1 MNIFAFDIETVPD
14 TEGGARIHGLS
25 ELGDEAVASAMLAQR
40 RARTGGSE
48 FLPHYL
54 HRVVVISVAALMGDR
69 FRVFS
74 LGEAGDSEA
83 SVVQRFFDGLDR
95 YRPQLVSWNGSGFDL
110 PVLHY
115 RALRHGVRAPC
126 YWENGDNERQFR
138 WNNYLNRFHEAHL
151 DLMDVL
157 SGYQARACAPLDE
170 MAVLCGLPGKMG
182 LSGDG
187 VREAVA
193 AGEFDAVRRY
203 CEIDVLNTYLL
214 FLRFE
219 LMRGHLD
226 DGGYTAACE
235 RVRASLATMDES
247 HMAAFLDAWT
257 GRPQQQG
264 DDPDHG
270 TPA

>member
-14 TEGGARIHGLS
+14 TAGGAAVHGLS
-25 ELGDEAVASAMLAQR
+25 ELDDDAIAAAMLAQR

-54 HRVVVISVAALMGDR
+54 HRVVVISVAALIGDR

-95 YRPQLVSWNGSGFDL
+95 YRPRLVSWNGSGFDL

-115 RALRHGVRAPC
+115 RALRYGVRAPC

-157 SGYQARACAPLDE
+157 SGYQGRACAPLDDI
-170 MAVLCGLPGKMG
+170 AVLCGLPGKMG
-182 LSGDG
+182 LSGAG
-187 VREAVA
+187 VQDAVA
-193 AGEFDAVRRY
+193 SGHHDQVRRY
-203 CEIDVLNTYLL
+203 CEVDVLNTYLL
-214 FLRFE
+214 YLRFE

-226 DGGYTAACE
+226 ETGYNDACE
-235 RVRASLATMDES
+235 RVRASLAAMEEPHTR
-247 HMAAFLDAWT
+247 AFLEAWT
-257 GRPQQQG
+257 GEHQQQG
-264 DDPDHG
+264 DDSDHG
-270 TPA
+270 ST